1 MNDSADPDGDGP
13 ETIGSLDPKL
23 VLTFREVARM
33 GSISAAARKLGWTQ
47 PALGQQLRRLEKE
60 AGTALVRRHARGI
73 TLTPAGEVLLGHA
86 GAIAGRL
93 LVARAALRDSVRRR
107 STRLT
112 VASFPSGSSALV
124 APAVAALVAGDPDLD
139 VRVID
144 MEPPVAVEALAEGQV
159 DAALVFEHQEDEHD
173 LGGSGQLRRRLLGRD
188 PLLVAMPADHRL
200 AGAQGSTEEGIELDA
215 SELAGET
222 WVSGCLWCQ
231 SNLTDFGER
240 HGFTPAIRHTSED
253 QLVVQQLV
261 GAGMGLALVSQ
272 MTLRTYQRPGVV
284 ARVLADQPLRTVSL
298 VTHQHDARR
307 VLGRLASE
315 VSLTARRAG
324 LLEG

>member
-1 MNDSADPDGDGP
+1 MTSPDDQHDH
-13 ETIGSLDPKL
+13 EEATDISGSLDPKL

-86 GAIAGRL
+86 DAIAGRL

-107 STRLT
+107 ATRLT
-112 VASFPSGSSALV
+112 IASFPSGSSALV
-124 APAVAALVAGDPDLD
+124 APAVAALMVALPDLD

-144 MEPPVAVEALAEGQV
+144 MEPPVAVEALSEGQV
-159 DAALVFEHQEDEHD
+159 DAALVFEHAEGEHD
-173 LGGSGQLRRRLLGRD
+173 LGGSGQLRRRVLGRD
-188 PLLVAMPADHRL
+188 PLLVAMAAAHPLAENIDTPLDAGDL
-200 AGAQGSTEEGIELDA
+200 AGQ
-215 SELAGET
+215 T
-222 WVSGCLWCQ
+222 WVSGCVWCQ

-261 GAGMGLALVSQ
+261 GAGLGLALVSD

-284 ARVLADQPLRTVSL
+284 ARRLADQPLRTVSL

-307 VLGRLASE
+307 MLGRLASE

>member
-1 MNDSADPDGDGP
+1 MSSDEGHD
-13 ETIGSLDPKL
+13 ETAEISGSLDPKL

-86 GAIAGRL
+86 DAIAGRL

-112 VASFPSGSSALV
+112 IASFPSGSSALV
-124 APAVAALVAGDPDLD
+124 APAVAALMVALPDLD

-144 MEPPVAVEALAEGQV
+144 MEPPVAVEALSEGQV
-159 DAALVFEHQEDEHD
+159 DAALVFEHAEGGQD
-173 LGGSGQLRRRLLGRD
+173 LGGSGQLRHRVLGRD
-188 PLLVAMPADHRL
+188 PLLVAVAAGHRL
-200 AGAQGSTEEGIELDA
+200 AGDPDLPLDA
-215 SELAGET
+215 GELAGET
-222 WVSGCLWCQ
+222 WVSGCVWCQ

-240 HGFTPAIRHTSED
+240 HGFSPAIRHTSED

-261 GAGMGLALVSQ
+261 GAGLGLALVSQ
-272 MTLRTYQRPGVV
+272 MTVRTCQRPGVV
-284 ARVLADQPLRTVSL
+284 TRRLLDQPLRTVSL

-307 VLGRLASE
+307 MLGRLASE
-315 VSLTARRAG
+315 VSLVARRAG